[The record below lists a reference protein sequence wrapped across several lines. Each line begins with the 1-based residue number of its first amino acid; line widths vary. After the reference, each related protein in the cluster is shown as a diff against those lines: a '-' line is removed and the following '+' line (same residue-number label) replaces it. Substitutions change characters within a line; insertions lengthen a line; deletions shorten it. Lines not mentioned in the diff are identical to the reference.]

1 MYFETLIHKK
11 TFIQACTLLTR
22 TILTSSTS
30 PFCDPAYCPLLGQ
43 YVRKYR
49 VAVQILLRQPI
60 SQMEEDQN
68 TRGIRILRQY
78 FNILSYLQ
86 MATYPL
92 LPIHE
97 SKVNDTYVNIKKS
110 IYV

>member
-1 MYFETLIHKK
+1 MCIETLIHKK
-11 TFIQACTLLTR
+11 SFLQACRPLTFDPYNFD
-22 TILTSSTS
+22 LPPSSTS

-78 FNILSYLQ
+78 FNILPYLQ

-97 SKVNDTYVNIKKS
+97 SE
-110 IYV
+110 